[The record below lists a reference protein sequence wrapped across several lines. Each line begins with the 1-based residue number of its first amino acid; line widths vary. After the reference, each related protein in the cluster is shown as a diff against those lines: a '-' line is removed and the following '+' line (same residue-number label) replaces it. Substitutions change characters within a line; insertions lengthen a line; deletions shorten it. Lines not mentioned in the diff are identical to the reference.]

1 MLVSWDDLACVDHY
15 IIRLEKVG
23 SAEMTEYGSEYGVA
37 MYGNDSIA
45 DDDEDYH
52 YEGSGSREFTTVRP
66 KREMPEDSFL
76 KIIKNEDTTSEGAVS
91 TGSCLISSYL

>member
-1 MLVSWDDLACVDHY
+1 MVSWDDLACVDHY

-23 SAEMTEYGSEYGVA
+23 SADMPEYGSECGVA
-37 MYGNDSIA
+37 MYSNDSIA

-52 YEGSGSREFTTVRP
+52 YEGSGSGEFTTVRP

-76 KIIKNEDTTSEGAVS
+76 KIMKNEATTPAGAVS
-91 TGSCLISSYL
+91 AGSCLISLYL